1 MHKKQVLL
9 TTLSAK
15 CHIMVRFQ
23 FYGNKLSAVKPTI
36 AKGVENCT
44 KSKAAKEIDRSQQII
59 SWMNY
64 RELTEHQNLSF
75 QNKIIGRV
83 IGFIPA

>member
-1 MHKKQVLL
+1 MH
-9 TTLSAK
+9 
-15 CHIMVRFQ
+15 HIMVRYQ
-23 FYGNKLSAVKPTI
+23 YYSNKLAVKPTI

-44 KSKAAKEIDRSQQII
+44 KGKKAKEIDRSQQII

-64 RELTEHQNLSF
+64 RELTEHQNLSV